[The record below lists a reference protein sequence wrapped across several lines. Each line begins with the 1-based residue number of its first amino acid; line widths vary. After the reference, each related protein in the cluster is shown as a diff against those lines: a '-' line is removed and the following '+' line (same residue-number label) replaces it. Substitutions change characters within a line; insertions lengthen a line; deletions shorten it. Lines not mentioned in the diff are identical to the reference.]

1 MEKVVVENLLSDERE
16 SQIQAANELANLGIK
31 QRQKLAERGVIA
43 PLISMLHSEDYEVT
57 EAALVALLSL
67 AFGSERL
74 VYSVYYIFTC
84 RLSRNHECISI
95 KKNQFETHSCLVCLS
110 EMFGIYLV

>member
-1 MEKVVVENLLSDERE
+1 MEKMVVENLLSDERE
-16 SQIQAANELANLGIK
+16 SQIRAANELANLGTK

-74 VYSVYYIFTC
+74 VF
-84 RLSRNHECISI
+84 ISLPVD
-95 KKNQFETHSCLVCLS
+95 LVGT
-110 EMFGIYLV
+110 MNV